1 MTKYGH
7 GILLGKVHCGVLL
20 VTFRLQIKT
29 NRHPDEVE
37 TITSRGSD
45 RTIRFM
51 STESKKH

>member
-29 NRHPDEVE
+29 NRYPDEVE